1 MIELNP
7 QYTDAYN
14 NLGQIHYDLSRYSDA
29 IDNFEVARSLDSQ
42 ELSYQ
47 ICLSYLYLLQDD
59 IENSEKIIDVI
70 FNNESES
77 RIFLNHGLLM
87 SRKGE
92 TRKAHESWT
101 IGLQGLDLDS
111 NWDRAIYYVFSLAL
125 GQVKEGLDNMKLLAK
140 ECHDKSVFSN
150 ALNEA
155 TIISRSPQPVEG
167 INDLI
172 TILEMT
178 IAQLP

>member
-1 MIELNP
+1 MNI
-7 QYTDAYN
+7 
-14 NLGQIHYDLSRYSDA
+14 YSDA
-29 IDNFEVARSLDSQ
+29 INSLEIARSLNLQ
-42 ELSYQ
+42 ELSRP

-77 RIFLNHGLLM
+77 RIFLNYGLLM

-92 TRKAHESWT
+92 NREAHESWT

-140 ECHDKSVFSN
+140 ECRDKSVFTN

-155 TIISRSPQPVEG
+155 TIVSRSPQPVEG
-167 INDLI
+167 IHNLI